1 MFTTVIHVY
10 NYTSFILEVENNG
23 NSDYCMDDA
32 TRGYTFVLS
41 DDPDVSKTINN
52 DRYFNNREGVV
63 NEFIY
68 KMLSTKEFLSRFIWH
83 HKEKETPL
91 GHGELSWGPTKGL
104 LIHRGFF
111 PEDYIKMLCII
122 NTKEFIHDKN
132 YNPVILPWEEAQGL
146 SEVYIRFE
154 NKI

>member
-1 MFTTVIHVY
+1 MFTKVIHVY

-23 NSDYCMDDA
+23 NSDYCMDDT

-68 KMLSTKEFLSRFIWH
+68 KMLPTKEFLSRLTWH
-83 HKEKETPL
+83 HK
-91 GHGELSWGPTKGL
+91 
-104 LIHRGFF
+104 
-111 PEDYIKMLCII
+111 
-122 NTKEFIHDKN
+122 
-132 YNPVILPWEEAQGL
+132 
-146 SEVYIRFE
+146 
-154 NKI
+154 